1 MKYVI
6 HDHSHG
12 ENQMYETIHAL
23 YQGSENSFCLKIKY
37 YRVSHIEM
45 SNSKWL

>member
-6 HDHSHG
+6 NDYSHG

-23 YQGSENSFCLKIKY
+23 FQRSENSFRLKT
-37 YRVSHIEM
+37 
-45 SNSKWL
+45 L